1 MKFPDDVVLTSRAV
15 DRADPA
21 AKAIRQMGRDA
32 LAVALA
38 APIGQD
44 PLGRI
49 GEVRD
54 VVGAIVFLASP
65 AANLITG
72 HTLQFDGG
80 WVAC

>member
-1 MKFPDDVVLTSRAV
+1 M
-15 DRADPA
+15 
-21 AKAIRQMGRDA
+21 
-32 LAVALA
+32 AVALEA
-38 APIGQD
+38 TIEQD

-72 HTLQFDGG
+72 HRLQFDGG
-80 WVAC
+80 WIA

>member
-1 MKFPDDVVLTSRAV
+1 MVVTSRAV
-15 DRADPA
+15 ERADPA
-21 AKAIRQMGRDA
+21 AKTIREMGWDA
-32 LAVALA
+32 LAVALEGT
-38 APIGQD
+38 IEQD

-49 GEVRD
+49 GEVSD